1 MSTILEMAEI
11 VRAGESRPAN
21 DTGNHVRVVDV
32 YTRDRVTYLCDLFE
46 TSPWGL
52 CCAIES
58 VGSDPTS
65 IDRFLRSRRAV
76 GSMGAVASE

>member
-11 VRAGESRPAN
+11 VRAGESKSAN
-21 DTGNHVRVVDV
+21 DADTSVRVVDV
-32 YTRDRVTYLCDLFE
+32 YTRDRVTYLRDLFE
-46 TSPWGL
+46 TTPWGL

-58 VGSDPTS
+58 AGSDPKS

-76 GSMGAVASE
+76 GNAGAAASE